1 MIVQMSARR
10 TTPYQ
15 MLAPFSTVTSPI
27 RVAVGATNA
36 SGWTL
41 GRLPSNSKIGML
53 RRYRSAHPAQGPR
66 YDEGAPPMGLSQ
78 IVGSLSGSRVYGEPV
93 VTDNATLIPVT
104 RQYRTRST
112 AVGMM
117 VVREGGTTWVPVV
130 DADRIATIGVVTG
143 FVAAT
148 LGCLAVL
155 RRPPW

>member
-1 MIVQMSARR
+1 MS
-10 TTPYQ
+10 
-15 MLAPFSTVTSPI
+15 
-27 RVAVGATNA
+27 
-36 SGWTL
+36 
-41 GRLPSNSKIGML
+41 
-53 RRYRSAHPAQGPR
+53 
-66 YDEGAPPMGLSQ
+66 LSQ

-155 RRPPW
+155 RRPPWTDGLIRISKPVD